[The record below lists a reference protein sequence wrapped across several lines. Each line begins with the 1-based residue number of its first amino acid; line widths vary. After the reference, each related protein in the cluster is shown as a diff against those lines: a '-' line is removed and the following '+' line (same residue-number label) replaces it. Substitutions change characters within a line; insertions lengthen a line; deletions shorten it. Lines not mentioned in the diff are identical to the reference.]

1 MPSVDPVASIDT
13 RNRVSFAHLL
23 ALAGYFGATLLF
35 TWPLAGSLAT
45 AIPGDSFDGW
55 QNYWNQWWIKLALVD
70 RLTWP
75 LHTDILYA
83 PTGVN
88 LYFHTLNPFNGLAT
102 LPIQLAGGL
111 IPAYNAVVF
120 MSWVLAGYGMF
131 LLARWVIGPMS
142 RGPTNASVRLRSPGH
157 SSRRWRLFW
166 PGLSI
171 HSRLFT
177 WRTCSAIC
185 R

>member
-1 MPSVDPVASIDT
+1 MSSVDPVAAIDT
-13 RNRVSFAHLL
+13 RNRVSQRNSVSFAQWPAHLL
-23 ALAGYFGATLLF
+23 ALAGYFVATLLF
-35 TWPLAGSLAT
+35 TWPLAGSLTT

-102 LPIQLAGGL
+102 LPIQLVGGL

-131 LLARWVIGPMS
+131 LLARWVIGSNVPGTSCS
-142 RGPTNASVRLRSPGH
+142 RSNAARRLRRRGA
-157 SSRRWRLFW
+157 SS
-166 PGLSI
+166 
-171 HSRLFT
+171 T
-177 WRTCSAIC
+177 
-185 R
+185 